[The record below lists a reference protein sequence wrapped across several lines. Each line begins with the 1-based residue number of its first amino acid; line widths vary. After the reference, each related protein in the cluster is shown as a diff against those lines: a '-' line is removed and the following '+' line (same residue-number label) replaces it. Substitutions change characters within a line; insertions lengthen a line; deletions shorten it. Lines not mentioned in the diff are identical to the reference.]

1 MAQQTKSINKWGF
14 PLNRDKSFLLVASE
28 SSLCNNTLAD
38 LSTSPLIPVCLALG
52 AYTMTSIDSIL
63 AGKYPAKGHARR
75 VVAYLRQNGF
85 EGDGVIYLEAQKSR
99 LIEDNDSEEPFRSVS
114 LGICFLFAVMY
125 LR

>member
-1 MAQQTKSINKWGF
+1 
-14 PLNRDKSFLLVASE
+14 
-28 SSLCNNTLAD
+28 
-38 LSTSPLIPVCLALG
+38 
-52 AYTMTSIDSIL
+52 MTSIDSIL
-63 AGKYPAKGHARR
+63 AGKYPAKDHARR

-114 LGICFLFAVMY
+114 LGVCFLFAVMS